1 MEIRSKFVETINHE
15 NMKNIFLVLVLVIF
29 YYVACGDDS
38 ESTSEENL
46 EQSITLKKDQQNL
59 TALID
64 SVKVMYENTEN
75 PLKKTALR
83 KERKN
88 ALKTLFNN
96 RNVSNWKGELSDMNT
111 STDNQGKAYISVR
124 LLGTNSVNLG
134 TSYISDMFPVGS
146 KLFNKLSE
154 IEVGD
159 IIEFSGTFRYDYEY
173 QDHLDENSSTEYG
186 SMHYPEFNFIFK
198 SIEKYVPETVTT
210 DDQIDTSND

>member
-46 EQSITLKKDQQNL
+46 EQSITLKKDQKNL

-124 LLGTNSVNLG
+124 LLGTNSIKLG

-146 KLFNKLSE
+146 KLFNKLAE

-198 SIEKYVPETVTT
+198 SIEKYVPETAAT
-210 DDQIDTSND
+210 DDQMDTSDN

>member
-1 MEIRSKFVETINHE
+1 
-15 NMKNIFLVLVLVIF
+15 MKNIFLVFVLVLF

-38 ESTSEENL
+38 ESISEENIEKSIPL
-46 EQSITLKKDQQNL
+46 EKNQKNL
-59 TALID
+59 VSLID
-64 SVKVMYENTEN
+64 SVKVIYKQTEN
-75 PLKKTALR
+75 ALKKTALR

-111 STDNQGKAYISVR
+111 STDNQGKAYITVR
-124 LLGTNSVNLG
+124 LLGSNSVKIG
-134 TSYISDMFPVGS
+134 TSYIADMFPVGS

-186 SMHYPEFNFIFK
+186 SINFPEFNFVFK
-198 SIEKYVPETVTT
+198 SIDKYVPETAAT
-210 DDQIDTSND
+210 DALMDTSED

>member
-1 MEIRSKFVETINHE
+1 
-15 NMKNIFLVLVLVIF
+15 MKNIFLVLVLVIF

-46 EQSITLKKDQQNL
+46 EQSITLKKDQKNL

-111 STDNQGKAYISVR
+111 STDNQGKAYIGVR

-146 KLFNKLSE
+146 KLFNKLAE

-186 SMHYPEFNFIFK
+186 SMRNPEFNFIFK
-198 SIEKYVPETVTT
+198 SIEKYVPETAAT
-210 DDQIDTSND
+210 DDQIDTSDN

>member
-1 MEIRSKFVETINHE
+1 
-15 NMKNIFLVLVLVIF
+15 MKNIFLVLVLVIF

-46 EQSITLKKDQQNL
+46 EQSITLKKDQKNL

-111 STDNQGKAYISVR
+111 STDNQGKAYIGVR

-146 KLFNKLSE
+146 KLFNKLAE

-186 SMHYPEFNFIFK
+186 SMRNPEFNFIFN
-198 SIEKYVPETVTT
+198 SIEKYVPETAAT
-210 DDQIDTSND
+210 DDQIDTSDD

>member
-46 EQSITLKKDQQNL
+46 EQSITLKKDQKNL

-111 STDNQGKAYISVR
+111 STDNQGKAYIGVR

-146 KLFNKLSE
+146 KLFNKLAE

-186 SMHYPEFNFIFK
+186 SMRNPEFNFIFK
-198 SIEKYVPETVTT
+198 SIEKYVPETAAT
-210 DDQIDTSND
+210 DDQIDTSDN

>member
-46 EQSITLKKDQQNL
+46 EQSITLKKDQKNL

-88 ALKTLFNN
+88 ALKTLFSN
-96 RNVSNWKGELSDMNT
+96 RNVSNWKGELTSMNT
-111 STDNQGKAYISVR
+111 STENQGKAYIGVR

-146 KLFNKLSE
+146 KLFNKLAE

-186 SMHYPEFNFIFK
+186 SMRNPEFNFIFK
-198 SIEKYVPETVTT
+198 SIEKYVPETAAT
-210 DDQIDTSND
+210 DDQIDTSDD

>member
-1 MEIRSKFVETINHE
+1 
-15 NMKNIFLVLVLVIF
+15 MKNIFLVLVLVIF

-124 LLGTNSVNLG
+124 LLGTNSIKLG
-134 TSYISDMFPVGS
+134 TSYISDMFPTI
-146 KLFNKLSE
+146 N
-154 IEVGD
+154 GD
-159 IIEFSGTFRYDYEY
+159 KI
-173 QDHLDENSSTEYG
+173 
-186 SMHYPEFNFIFK
+186 
-198 SIEKYVPETVTT
+198 
-210 DDQIDTSND
+210 